1 MIWIYPE
8 QLFTDLKKELRSV
21 YVLLGNDSYF
31 LENSCLNIVN
41 AARMLNFNE
50 YVQISL
56 DVHSNWENIFNLFR
70 VSSLF
75 EKRKILS
82 LKFPQDYSVAI
93 LKKNA
98 PLLFSLL
105 HDDLVLILYIHESN
119 QINKNNIWLQCFN
132 KTGMFVDCSTPA
144 HTRLIMWIENQAKNM
159 KLVIENLACQLLCY
173 YYEGNLTLL
182 NQTLQNLSFIYP
194 DGNLNFIRVK
204 KIVTD
209 SAYFNMNHWIESIL
223 TGNKQRADRILK
235 KLEYIGVD
243 LELLLCKIRSEILM
257 ITNMKYNMVQG
268 ESLFNLLKQYKIYKK
283 YHCMLLSRAVNRL
296 SLHQLHQA
304 IELLAQ
310 IELIYK
316 KDYIVLSRSS
326 FELLSLILCHDKRI
340 ALK

>member
-8 QLFTDLKKELRSV
+8 QLFIELKKELRSV

-56 DVHSNWENIFNLFR
+56 DVHSDWENIFNLFR

-75 EKRKILS
+75 EKRKILL

-119 QINKNNIWLQCFN
+119 QINKNNIWLQCF
-132 KTGMFVDCSTPA
+132 KTGMFVDCSTPT

-182 NQTLQNLSFIYP
+182 NQTLQNLSCIYP

-209 SAYFNMNHWIESIL
+209 SAYFNIYHWIESIL

-243 LELLLCKIRSEILM
+243 LELLLCKIRSEMLM

-268 ESLFNLLKQYKIYKK
+268 ESLFNLLKQYKIYRK

-296 SLHQLHQA
+296 SLYQLHQA

-340 ALK
+340 V